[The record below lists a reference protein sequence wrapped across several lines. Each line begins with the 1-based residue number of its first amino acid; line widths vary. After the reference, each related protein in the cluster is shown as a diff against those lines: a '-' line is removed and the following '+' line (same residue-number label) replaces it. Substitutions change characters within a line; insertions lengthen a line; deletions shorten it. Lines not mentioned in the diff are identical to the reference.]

1 MAKGPARREEY
12 TVMMDW
18 IVLLVPLAALPIAL
32 LFVFVGCALDTS
44 GTPLP
49 TVALLIGAGFETDI
63 DTVKV
68 TFQYSL
74 SSGES
79 PSNLT
84 AIQTLSGSD
93 LDEGT
98 LIDKSSDLNLVDQPE
113 GKLSCTCLITRKTLE
128 QVTISSAQSYSGDP
142 ESRDLTPFE
151 LFREGANFKLE
162 VPEIE
167 FTGGGL

>member
-1 MAKGPARREEY
+1 MATGPAFREEY

-18 IVLLVPLAALPIAL
+18 FVLLVPLAALPIAL

-44 GTPLP
+44 GVPLP
-49 TVALLIGAGFETDI
+49 TVALLIEAGFETDI

-84 AIQTLSGSD
+84 AIQTLSGPN
-93 LDEGT
+93 LVEGT
-98 LIDKSSDLNLVDQPE
+98 FIDKSSDLNLAGQPE
-113 GKLSCTCLITRKTLE
+113 GELSCTCLITRKTLE
-128 QVTISSAQSYSGDP
+128 QATVSGSQSYSGDP
-142 ESRDLTPFE
+142 ESRDLTPFD
-151 LFREGANFKLE
+151 LAREGAGFKLG
-162 VPEIE
+162 VLEIE